1 MMKNSLNDFL
11 KDTPT
16 ICPKNTFNFLNFQK
30 DFKNNFTSE
39 KGNDIY
45 INPINNKAFIGN
57 LMKNMEEEL
66 TNLKISPDINN
77 ISSSQ
82 QNPHGSSLDEEDLET
97 TLP

>member
-1 MMKNSLNDFL
+1 MRKNSINDFL

-16 ICPKNTFNFLNFQK
+16 ICPKNTFNFLNFPK
-30 DFKNNFTSE
+30 DFENNFSSE

-45 INPINNKAFIGN
+45 INPINNKAFVSN

-66 TNLKISPDINN
+66 TNLKISPNINN

-82 QNPHGSSLDEEDLET
+82 QNPDGL
-97 TLP
+97 